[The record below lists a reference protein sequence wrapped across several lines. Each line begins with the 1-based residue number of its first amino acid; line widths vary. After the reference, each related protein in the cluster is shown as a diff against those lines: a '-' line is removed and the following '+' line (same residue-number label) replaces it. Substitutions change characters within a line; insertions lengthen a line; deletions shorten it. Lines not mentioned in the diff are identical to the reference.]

1 MNDNLDTKIDLK
13 SKIFFLFKENKKKI
27 IFLFFIIIFFAFTL
41 IFLNINS
48 EKKNKLLSE
57 KYIQASVHIAAN
69 ENEKALT
76 LLEEIIN
83 AKNKFYSVLALNT
96 LLEKKLD
103 NDSKKILDYFNIVQN
118 INLENDQ
125 KDLIIFK
132 KALYLKKIFD
142 DDGGNELLKNLI
154 NSDSKFKNL
163 AEVVLAK

>member
-1 MNDNLDTKIDLK
+1 MNDNLDRKIDPR
-13 SKIFFLFKENKKKI
+13 SKVSSLLKENKKKI
-27 IFLFFIIIFFAFTL
+27 LFFFFITIFSAFTL
-41 IFLNINS
+41 MLLNINS

-57 KYIQASVHIAAN
+57 KYIQASVHIATN
-69 ENEKALT
+69 ENEKALS
-76 LLEEIIN
+76 LLEEIIK

-118 INLENDQ
+118 INLEREQ

-132 KALYLKKIFD
+132 KALYLKKILD
-142 DDGGNELLKNLI
+142 EDGGNELLNNLI
-154 NSDSKFKNL
+154 NSNSKLKNL